1 MGVVYLGRD
10 DDGTLAAVK
19 VIRGESADDPDFRA
33 RFAREAELARRV
45 TSPWVVPV
53 LGADAEAAEPWLATA
68 FVPGPSLVEAVA
80 EHGPLP
86 VATARSLGRL
96 LADVLADL
104 HAAGLVH
111 RDVKP
116 ANILLAADGPR
127 LIDFGIAR
135 AVGVTALTADGSVI
149 GSPGYLSPEQARGR
163 TVGPASDVF
172 SLGCVLAHAAT
183 GRPVFGVG
191 GAAGVLYRTVHEE
204 PDLNSVPDALDGIVR
219 RCLAKDPE
227 QRPSVGEL
235 RERFGEFDEQG
246 WLPEGLPALVAARAA
261 RVLELPVPQ
270 GTVADGAP
278 VDGWADA
285 VTQAAVVS
293 AAEPTSRRRVLAAG
307 GAVLGVSA
315 VGVGSWWRWGRSTS
329 SGATGTGPLPRRVIG
344 LLGDRSDGAFTA
356 HERGARVAVSE
367 HNATAGRAFDLVLR
381 TADDGGTAKGAA
393 AAAARLAADPE
404 VSLVIGTGTNATAP
418 AAVEACARARVAQ
431 LITRADTSEL
441 DGVNLTSTLLMRST
455 RTAGPPA
462 ILRYLNGVVKPARTT
477 VVHDLT
483 DGAESLQTVRIITV
497 HKKLDSDAAVEEV
510 APDRGFTTAAR
521 RIAAR
526 RADAVLF
533 AGVHPDRAASFA
545 RELREAG
552 YRGPCVADE
561 HVLGAR
567 FLAEADGWHIGT
579 GYTDAVADPRVKA
592 FTAAHRARFG
602 AAPAPWAAEAYDTVR
617 FGAHGLAATGDDD
630 RSVLRSE
637 LLRRSWQ
644 GITRKVSYDPDSEFF
659 EAQEDA
665 GAFLYRVKDRTMR
678 FVARA
683 DDISR
688 TLK

>member
-53 LGADAEAAEPWLATA
+53 LGADAEAAEPWRATA

-204 PDLNSVPDALDGIVR
+204 PDLDSVPDALDGIVR

-235 RERFGEFDEQG
+235 RKRFGEFDEQG
-246 WLPEGLPALVAARAA
+246 WLPEGLPALVAGSRGAGAGAA
-261 RVLELPVPQ
+261 
-270 GTVADGAP
+270 GAA
-278 VDGWADA
+278 GHG
-285 VTQAAVVS
+285 
-293 AAEPTSRRRVLAAG
+293 RRRGAG
-307 GAVLGVSA
+307 GRVGGRRDAGRR
-315 VGVGSWWRWGRSTS
+315 GVGGGTDFPAPGAGRRRG
-329 SGATGTGPLPRRVIG
+329 GAGRERGGCGQLVALG
-344 LLGDRSDGAFTA
+344 LLDLVRRDRDRAVAAAGDRSSRRPVG
-356 HERGARVAVSE
+356 RRV
-367 HNATAGRAFDLVLR
+367 H
-381 TADDGGTAKGAA
+381 
-393 AAAARLAADPE
+393 
-404 VSLVIGTGTNATAP
+404 
-418 AAVEACARARVAQ
+418 
-431 LITRADTSEL
+431 
-441 DGVNLTSTLLMRST
+441 
-455 RTAGPPA
+455 GP
-462 ILRYLNGVVKPARTT
+462 
-477 VVHDLT
+477 
-483 DGAESLQTVRIITV
+483 
-497 HKKLDSDAAVEEV
+497 
-510 APDRGFTTAAR
+510 
-521 RIAAR
+521 
-526 RADAVLF
+526 
-533 AGVHPDRAASFA
+533 
-545 RELREAG
+545 
-552 YRGPCVADE
+552 
-561 HVLGAR
+561 
-567 FLAEADGWHIGT
+567 
-579 GYTDAVADPRVKA
+579 
-592 FTAAHRARFG
+592 
-602 AAPAPWAAEAYDTVR
+602 
-617 FGAHGLAATGDDD
+617 
-630 RSVLRSE
+630 
-637 LLRRSWQ
+637 
-644 GITRKVSYDPDSEFF
+644 
-659 EAQEDA
+659 
-665 GAFLYRVKDRTMR
+665 
-678 FVARA
+678 
-683 DDISR
+683 
-688 TLK
+688 